1 MKKNSI
7 CTLITDSF
15 CYQKLI
21 HCKAAMPACSVASV
35 MSDSLPPYGLQLARL
50 LSPWNS
56 PSKNTGVGYHALL
69 QSSFLTQ
76 GLKLHL
82 LNLLH
87 CRKILY
93 PLSHLGSPKQVYSN
107 KNHLKKKKRR
117 MTLSFFCTPFVLCPY
132 FYSIHLPPLPA
143 TQLEFAG
150 FLCAAF

>member
-117 MTLSFFCTPFVLCPY
+117 MALSFFCTPFVLCPY